1 MELRWRDTETVQLV
15 TGYTLEDA
23 DGIHVSTVEGA
34 RVACEGG
41 FMHVAVPGSR
51 IVQILSAPAIRR
63 IAYREQDA

>member
-1 MELRWRDTETVQLV
+1 MELHWRDTETVQLV

-23 DGIHVSTVEGA
+23 DGTHVTTLKGA

-41 FMHVAVPGSR
+41 FMHVAVPGAP
-51 IVQILSAPAIRR
+51 IVQILSAPAVRR